1 MMPLVLDVIGLVAVA
16 TLFGSMAF
24 FSFVVAPLVFVKLDG
39 ASAGRF
45 LRGIFP
51 WYYLVVGLLSLL
63 ALAALAALRPL
74 EAAALGLVA
83 LGAVVARQG
92 LMPRINRHRDRMLA
106 GDPEAERGFNRLH
119 RLSVW
124 INGAQLLAAFAVLL
138 RLATA

>member
-1 MMPLVLDVIGLVAVA
+1 MPLVLDVIGLVAVA

-51 WYYLVVGLLSLL
+51 WYFLVIGLLSLL

-74 EAAALGLVA
+74 EAVALGLVA
-83 LGAVVARQG
+83 LGAIASRQG
-92 LMPRINRHRDRMLA
+92 LMPRINRHRDRMLE
-106 GDPEAERGFNRLH
+106 GDPQAEQGFNRLH
-119 RLSVW
+119 RISVW
-124 INGAQLLAAFAVLL
+124 INGAQLLAAFVVLL
-138 RLATA
+138 RFAAA

>member
-1 MMPLVLDVIGLVAVA
+1 MPLVLDVIGLVAVA

-45 LRGIFP
+45 LRGFFP
-51 WYYLVVGLLSLL
+51 WYYLVVGLLALL

-74 EAAALGLVA
+74 EATTLGLVV
-83 LGAVVARQG
+83 LGAVVSRQV
-92 LMPRINRHRDRMLA
+92 LMPRINHHRDRMLEGQA
-106 GDPEAERGFNRLH
+106 DAERAFNRLH

-124 INGAQLLAAFAVLL
+124 INALQLLAAFVVLL

>member
-1 MMPLVLDVIGLVAVA
+1 MPLLLDVIGLVAVA

-51 WYYLVVGLLSLL
+51 WYFLVVGLLSLL
-63 ALAALAALRPL
+63 ALASLAALRPL
-74 EAAALGLVA
+74 EAFALGLVA
-83 LGAVVARQG
+83 LGAVVSRQG
-92 LMPRINRHRDRMLA
+92 LMPRINRHRDRMLE
-106 GDPEAERGFNRLH
+106 GDLEAETRFNRLH

-124 INGAQLLAAFAVLL
+124 INGAQLLAAFVVLL
-138 RLATA
+138 RLAAA